1 MEVIMLDMRKRRPV
15 WVEID
20 LDALDSNMREIR
32 RIVAPGTLVTAVVK
46 ADAYGTGAAIV
57 SKELLDNGADRLA
70 VAVLD
75 EAVELRQAGITA
87 KILILGPT
95 SGSRAEELINF
106 GIDAPIFHYEDA
118 VAFSHEAVR
127 QNKPVSLHIAIDS
140 GMGRIGYSPTEENIQ
155 EIIKISKLPNVI
167 LEGIFTHFAVAD
179 TEDKTFTREQY
190 KKFKS
195 VCDRLQEEH
204 VPIHLQHCCN
214 SAAILDLP
222 EYHNQ
227 MVRAGIIMYGLAPSA
242 EVDITRFNLKK
253 VISLKCRVDHIK
265 TIEKGSS
272 VSYGRKFIAT
282 GPTRIASLPVGYAD
296 GYTRMLS
303 DKTNVL
309 VHGKRAKQV
318 GSICMD
324 QCMID
329 VTHIPDVK
337 TGDEVVLFGEQKGTE
352 LPVEELAN
360 ILSTINYEIICMI
373 ARRVPRVYTR
383 SGTIYSCREYLQ
395 D

>member
-1 MEVIMLDMRKRRPV
+1 MEAILLDMQKRRPV
-15 WVEID
+15 WAEID

-32 RIVAPGTLVTAVVK
+32 RIVTPGTLITAVVK

-87 KILILGPT
+87 KILVLGPT

-106 GIDAPIFHYEDA
+106 GIDVPVFHYEDA
-118 VAFSHEAVR
+118 VAFSREALR
-127 QNKPVSLHIAIDS
+127 QHKQISLHIAIDS
-140 GMGRIGYSPTEENIQ
+140 GMGRIGYRPTEASIQ
-155 EIIKISKLPNVI
+155 EIIKISQLPNVI

-179 TEDKTFTREQY
+179 TKDKTFTRKQY
-190 KKFKS
+190 ARFKHI
-195 VCDRLQEEH
+195 CDRLQEEH
-204 VPIHLQHCCN
+204 VNIHVRHCCN

-222 EYHNQ
+222 EYHGD
-227 MVRAGIIMYGLAPSA
+227 MVRAGIIMYGLAPSD

-253 VISLKCRVDHIK
+253 VISLKCRIDHIK
-265 TIEKGSS
+265 TIEKRDS
-272 VSYGRKFIAT
+272 VSYGRKFIAG
-282 GPTRIASLPVGYAD
+282 GPTRIASLPIGYAD

-303 DKTNVL
+303 DKTDVL

-324 QCMID
+324 QCMIN
-329 VTHIPDVK
+329 VTNIPDAK
-337 TGDEVVLFGEQKGTE
+337 IGDEVVLFGAQDGAV

-360 ILSTINYEIICMI
+360 ILGTIDYEIICML
-373 ARRVPRVYTR
+373 ARRVPRVYTK
-383 SGTIYSCREYLQ
+383 GGNIIACHEYLQ

>member
-1 MEVIMLDMRKRRPV
+1 MLDMRKRRPM
-15 WVEID
+15 WAEID
-20 LDALDSNMREIR
+20 LNALDSNMREIR
-32 RIVAPGTLVTAVVK
+32 RIVSSDTLVTAVVK
-46 ADAYGTGAAIV
+46 ADAYGTGAAVV

-75 EAVELRQAGITA
+75 EAVELRQSGITA
-87 KILILGPT
+87 KILVLGPT

-118 VAFSHEAVR
+118 VAFSDEAVR

-140 GMGRIGYSPTEENIQ
+140 GMGRIGYKPTEESIQ
-155 EIIKISKLPNVI
+155 EIIKISKLPNII
-167 LEGIFTHFAVAD
+167 LEGIFTHFASAD
-179 TEDKTFTREQY
+179 TKDKSFTRKQY

-195 VCDRLQEEH
+195 VCNRLQEEQ
-204 VPIHLQHCCN
+204 VSIRIRHCCN

-222 EYHNQ
+222 EYHDQ
-227 MVRAGIIMYGLAPSA
+227 MVRVGIIMYGLAPSS

-253 VISLKCRVDHIK
+253 VISLKCRIDHIK
-265 TIEKGSS
+265 TIEKGDS
-272 VSYGRKFIAT
+272 VSYGRKFIAA
-282 GPTRIASLPVGYAD
+282 GPTRIASLPIGYAD

-303 DKTNVL
+303 NKTDVL

-329 VTHIPDVK
+329 VTNIPNVK
-337 TGDEVVLFGEQKGTE
+337 IGDEVVLFGKQEGAE

-360 ILSTINYEIICMI
+360 TVGTINYEIICML
-373 ARRVPRVYTR
+373 ARRVPRVYMR
-383 SGTIYSCREYLQ
+383 NGTITTCREYLK